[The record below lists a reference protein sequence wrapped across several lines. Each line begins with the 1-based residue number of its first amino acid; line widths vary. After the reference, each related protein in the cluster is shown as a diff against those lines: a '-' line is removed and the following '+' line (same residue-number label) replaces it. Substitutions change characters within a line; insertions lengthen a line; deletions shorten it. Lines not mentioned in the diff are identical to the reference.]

1 MDFSF
6 REKSAA
12 VSLLAVLGTYGYY
25 FYFVLLGSGPTTPAD
40 MLVWMIGLV
49 VVLVSI
55 EVTFQS
61 LIAAFN
67 AREADAS
74 ADERER
80 LINLKS
86 YRISYLILAA
96 GTICT
101 LGRLLFGSVAEPED
115 VTLLDI
121 ANLLLASL
129 VISEAAGYGTQLY
142 HYRRGVQ

>member
-6 REKSAA
+6 QEKSAA

-25 FYFVLLGSGPTTPAD
+25 FYFVLLGSGPATPAE
-40 MLVWMIGLV
+40 MLGWMIGLV
-49 VVLVSI
+49 VVLVVI
-55 EVTFQS
+55 EVVFQS

-67 AREADAS
+67 AQEAEAS

-96 GTICT
+96 GALCT
-101 LGRLLFGSVAEPED
+101 LGRLLFGSVVEPQE
-115 VTLLDI
+115 VTLLEI

-129 VISEAAGYGTQLY
+129 VVSEAAGYGVQLY
-142 HYRRGVQ
+142 HFRRGVH